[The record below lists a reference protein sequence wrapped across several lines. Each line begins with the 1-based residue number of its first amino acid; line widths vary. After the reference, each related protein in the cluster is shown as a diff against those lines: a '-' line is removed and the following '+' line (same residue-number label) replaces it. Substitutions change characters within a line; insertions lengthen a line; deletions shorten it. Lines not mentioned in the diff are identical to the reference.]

1 MCGIG
6 GILGSVSQD
15 KINYI
20 THDMKNLLHHRGPDG
35 NGIIVLKK
43 DFNTKL
49 AFVHTRLSIIDLD
62 KSANQPMSYEDRFWI
77 TYNGEIYNYQE
88 IRNELITYGFKFN
101 TKSDSEVILAAYS
114 RWGIDAFSKFIGMWA
129 LAIWDDRKKN
139 WYYLETE
146 SELNLYIT
154 VSKIIF

>member
-1 MCGIG
+1 MMCGIG

-43 DFNTKL
+43 DFKTKL

-62 KSANQPMSYEDRFWI
+62 KSANQPMSYENRFWI

-88 IRNELITYGFKFN
+88 IRNELISSGFEFN
-101 TKSDSEVILAAYS
+101 TKSDSEV
-114 RWGIDAFSKFIGMWA
+114 
-129 LAIWDDRKKN
+129 
-139 WYYLETE
+139 
-146 SELNLYIT
+146 
-154 VSKIIF
+154 